1 MQATAY
7 TTITS
12 RALMQILYTFS
23 STLHGRRCATSKGT
37 VDMNTAFEAISARS
51 LVTQREAKKRVYYNT
66 GRASHKGTAGLTGV
80 YLQRCMQRWKTPG
93 YAFDQLALGP
103 HRRPW
108 ASTAGPIGLHATPI
122 RALPY
127 RGRIFKV
134 VHSSDYLGAES
145 RISGRS

>member
-7 TTITS
+7 TTTITP

-23 STLHGRRCATSKGT
+23 GILHGWRCTTSRRLSRYP
-37 VDMNTAFEAISARS
+37 AFAAISARS